1 MRYVFDDCMLDTQ
14 QYELRR
20 RGVRLPLRRKVFQV
34 LVALIEQRHR
44 VVCRDELLAREQRFV
59 AREAEATRLQG
70 WALAMQGQ
78 EEGLLLIRQG
88 VAAAHASG
96 EVLQG
101 FWPALLAEAYGRTGQ
116 PEAGLPM
123 LAEYG
128 VRSLQH
134 EERLGEAE
142 LYRLTGELLLQA
154 GEHRHTSAIFSAH
167 DLRSLPA
174 SPEACFLQALAIA
187 RTQQAKSLELRAA
200 ISLGRLWQRQGKHT
214 AAHQLLTEVYGW
226 FTEGFDT
233 ADLQEAQTL
242 LADLAAESPTSS
254 PDILPSPSAHNRLP
268 IYATYWTPGA

>member
-1 MRYVFDDCMLDTQ
+1 
-14 QYELRR
+14 
-20 RGVRLPLRRKVFQV
+20 
-34 LVALIEQRHR
+34 
-44 VVCRDELLAREQRFV
+44 
-59 AREAEATRLQG
+59 
-70 WALAMQGQ
+70 MQGQ